1 MDFWDVIWFIIVSF
15 FFIAYLMVMFS
26 ILMDLFRDH
35 GTSGWAK
42 AVWVVCLLFFPL
54 ITALVYLIVRGKGMA
69 ERRAADTMQLKQAQ
83 DDYIRK
89 VAGADPAAQIAT
101 GKKLLDDGAISS
113 EEFEQIK
120 RTALASASH

>member
-1 MDFWDVIWFIIVSF
+1 MDFWDIIWFIVVSF

-42 AVWVVCLLFFPL
+42 AAWVVLLLIFPV

-69 ERRAADTMQLKQAQ
+69 ERRAADTLQLQQAQ
-83 DDYIRK
+83 NDYIRK
-89 VAGADPAAQIAT
+89 VAGSDPAAQIAT
-101 GKKLLDDGAISS
+101 GKKLLDDGTITA

-120 RTALASASH
+120 RTALR